1 MLNGMPQEGNTCSL
15 YLFISVD
22 ILKIFVIEIMSL
34 LQTHHVT
41 FQIFHDCSF
50 LVGSQGRQ
58 WVLALVI
65 SRKDSKAPPIRPFL
79 SAALETT
86 TTDHAIFERHQRNKE
101 KLEEIQR

>member
-1 MLNGMPQEGNTCSL
+1 MTSL
-15 YLFISVD
+15 QSQY
-22 ILKIFVIEIMSL
+22 
-34 LQTHHVT
+34 VT

-50 LVGSQGRQ
+50 LVGAQGRQ

-65 SRKDSKAPPIRPFL
+65 PRKDSKAPPIRPFL

-86 TTDHAIFERHQRNKE
+86 TTDHAFFERRQRNKE

>member
-22 ILKIFVIEIMSL
+22 ITVVITIMSL
-34 LQTHHVT
+34 SQTHRVT

-58 WVLALVI
+58 WVLAVVI
-65 SRKDSKAPPIRPFL
+65 PRKDSKAPPIGPLL

>member
-1 MLNGMPQEGNTCSL
+1 MT
-15 YLFISVD
+15 
-22 ILKIFVIEIMSL
+22 L
-34 LQTHHVT
+34 LQTHYVI

-65 SRKDSKAPPIRPFL
+65 PRKDSKAPPIGPFL

-86 TTDHAIFERHQRNKE
+86 TTDPAIFESHQRNKE